1 VDRLVIALMRYL
13 AADAARSQ
21 RWLPPFLAYATFCL
35 LNLALDGSNAGNALP
50 TFAGAATALLPIAIW
65 VAVVVGNCEDPV
77 QATITVATVG
87 SEARVRVAKLLVA
100 YAGCAA
106 MGVMSMA
113 VAWLDTSNATFTDL
127 GGLAEGVAA
136 HLIAAA
142 TGVAVGAWCMRP
154 VLDRRA
160 WAVLI
165 GVFVTLAEVL
175 VPHFP
180 PVRQLLVLFN
190 EARPAHLA
198 ATVALVGT
206 ESLLIGVVLVAGA
219 VRWGQSRT

>member
-1 VDRLVIALMRYL
+1 MALMRYL
-13 AADAARSQ
+13 GSDVARSQ
-21 RWLPPFLAYATFCL
+21 RWLAPFLAYATFCL
-35 LNLALDGSNAGNALP
+35 FNLALDGSTAGDALP
-50 TFAGAATALLPIAIW
+50 TFAADAAVLLPVAIW

-77 QATITVATVG
+77 QATITVASVG
-87 SEARVRVAKLLVA
+87 SETKVRLAKLLVA

-106 MGVMSMA
+106 TGVVSTV
-113 VAWLDTSNATFTDL
+113 VAWLDTNSMTLTDL
-127 GGLAEGVAA
+127 NGLAAGLAA

-154 VLDRRA
+154 ILDRRA

-165 GVFVTLAEVL
+165 GVFVSLAEVL

-180 PVRQLLVLFN
+180 PVRQLLVLFG

-198 ATVALVGT
+198 STVTLIAV
-206 ESLLIGVVLVAGA
+206 ESVLIVAVLVASA
-219 VRWGQSRT
+219 LRWGEARP